1 MAAVSRLE
9 VSTSIRMAPTIRT
22 IREEMGVGDEEGDHR
37 VDPEEDQVEMGQG
50 VMAGMAA
57 QED

>member
-9 VSTSIRMAPTIRT
+9 AATSIRMTPAIRT
-22 IREEMGVGDEEGDHR
+22 IQEEMGVGDEEGDHR
-37 VDPEEDQVEMGQG
+37 VDPEGDQVEMGHG

-57 QED
+57 QDD